1 MRASAP
7 EIRGTQVDVVLV
19 VRIVQH
25 AVELDLLDLG
35 HGADVPGTKASV
47 ST

>member
-1 MRASAP
+1 MNV
-7 EIRGTQVDVVLV
+7 ILV

-25 AVELDLLDLG
+25 AVELDVLDLG
-35 HGADVPGTKASV
+35 HRADVPGTSASV